1 MPKVG
6 CRLFEYIVRR
16 IVYGL
21 LILLVMTVFTFVV
34 MRLVPGDVV
43 TLQLAQAGV
52 VSEEQMA
59 ALKSEM
65 GLDKP
70 VWQQL
75 LIWLKDALQGD
86 LGTSLW
92 SQQPVMDMIA
102 KRLPVTLELVGLSV
116 IISLLVGIP
125 LGVIAA
131 VKHGK
136 WADQLIR
143 VTAITGL
150 SIPNFWLG
158 LLIITFLSLWFGWIP
173 PIAYRSFLEDPAVN
187 LQKMILPALALAVTL
202 SASTIRMTRSA
213 LLEVLHSDFI
223 RTVRAKGAS
232 ERIVIYKHALRNSL
246 ISVVTLVG
254 LQIGILLGG
263 TVVLEYIFSIPG
275 MGSLIFETVSNRDY
289 PVVQACVLIYGG
301 MFILVNLLVDITYG
315 WIDPRIRHQSS
326 NA

>member
-1 MPKVG
+1 
-6 CRLFEYIVRR
+6 
-16 IVYGL
+16 
-21 LILLVMTVFTFVV
+21 
-34 MRLVPGDVV
+34 
-43 TLQLAQAGV
+43 
-52 VSEEQMA
+52 MA

-75 LIWLKDALQGD
+75 LIWLKGALQGD
-86 LGTSLW
+86 LGNSLW

-116 IISLLVGIP
+116 ILSLLVGIP
-125 LGVIAA
+125 LGVVAA

-263 TVVLEYIFSIPG
+263 TVVPEYIFSIPG
-275 MGSLIFETVSNRDY
+275 MGSLIFETVSKRDY

-326 NA
+326 KA

>member
-16 IVYGL
+16 IIYGL
-21 LILLVMTVFTFVV
+21 LMLLVMTVFTFVV

-75 LIWLKDALQGD
+75 LIWLKGALQGD
-86 LGTSLW
+86 LGNSLW

-116 IISLLVGIP
+116 ILSLLVGIP
-125 LGVIAA
+125 LGVVAA

-275 MGSLIFETVSNRDY
+275 MGSLIFETVSKRDY

-326 NA
+326 KA

>member
-1 MPKVG
+1 M
-6 CRLFEYIVRR
+6 FEYIVRR

-75 LIWLKDALQGD
+75 LIWLKGALQGD
-86 LGTSLW
+86 LGNSLW

-116 IISLLVGIP
+116 ILSLLVGIP
-125 LGVIAA
+125 LGVVAA

-173 PIAYRSFLEDPAVN
+173 PIAYRTFLEDPVVN

-275 MGSLIFETVSNRDY
+275 MGSLIFETVSKRDY

-326 NA
+326 KA

>member
-1 MPKVG
+1 M
-6 CRLFEYIVRR
+6 FEYIVRR

>member
-1 MPKVG
+1 M
-6 CRLFEYIVRR
+6 FEYIVRR

-75 LIWLKDALQGD
+75 LIWLRGALQGD

-92 SQQPVMDMIA
+92 SQQPVMEMIA

-143 VTAITGL
+143 VTAITWL
-150 SIPNFWLG
+150 SVPNFWLG

-173 PIAYRSFLEDPAVN
+173 PIAYRTILEDPVVN

-326 NA
+326 KA